1 MADGEPDM
9 IDLSTVFWLIAGVAF
24 LFIAAAT
31 LRSGTTEGLDGLF
44 AKSGEGDWPRGVQE
58 SDVPRFA
65 IEHLDGLRPG
75 SGA

>member
-1 MADGEPDM
+1 M
-9 IDLSTVFWLIAGVAF
+9 IDPSTIFWLIAGVAF
-24 LFIAAAT
+24 LFISAAM
-31 LRSGTTEGLDGLF
+31 LRSGSAEGLDGLF
-44 AKSGEGDWPRGVQE
+44 ARSDQRDWPRGVQE

>member
-1 MADGEPDM
+1 M
-9 IDLSTVFWLIAGVAF
+9 IDLSTVLWLIAGVAF
-24 LFIAAAT
+24 LFVTAA
-31 LRSGTTEGLDGLF
+31 LVRSSTNDGLDGLF
-44 AKSGEGDWPRGVQE
+44 AKSGQTDWPHGVQE

>member
-1 MADGEPDM
+1 MADGEPGM
-9 IDLSTVFWLIAGVAF
+9 IELSTLLWLIAGVAF
-24 LFIAAAT
+24 LFVAAAVV
-31 LRSGTTEGLDGLF
+31 RSATNDGLDGLF
-44 AKSGEGDWPRGVQE
+44 AKSGHGDWPRGVQE

>member
-9 IDLSTVFWLIAGVAF
+9 IDLSTLLWLIAGVAF
-24 LFIAAAT
+24 LFVTAAVVRTAT
-31 LRSGTTEGLDGLF
+31 NDGLDGLF
-44 AKSGEGDWPRGVQE
+44 AKSDQRDWPRGVQE

-65 IEHLDGLRPG
+65 IEHLDSLRRG